1 MQNEHLTFN
10 DLPMVVGRLADEIAA
25 LRQKID
31 LLQENARPVR
41 QNTHI
46 PMSVEE
52 AAAYLRIPLNT
63 LYAKL
68 SAGTIPAT
76 KPGKRYCLYQD
87 ELDKWLESNRKNPV
101 PLTDE
106 ENNAAILGSHRRKPG
121 KSSWL

>member
-1 MQNEHLTFN
+1 MQNELLTFN

-31 LLQENARPVR
+31 LLQENTRPVG

-52 AAAYLRIPLNT
+52 AAVYLRIPLNT

>member
-31 LLQENARPVR
+31 LLQENTRPVR

-68 SAGTIPAT
+68 SAGTIPRHQARQALL
-76 KPGKRYCLYQD
+76 PLSGRIRQVAR
-87 ELDKWLESNRKNPV
+87 EQPQESC
-101 PLTDE
+101 TAD
-106 ENNAAILGSHRRKPG
+106 RRGEQRRHP
-121 KSSWL
+121 

>member
-25 LRQKID
+25 LKQKID
-31 LLQENARPVR
+31 LLQENTRPVR

-68 SAGTIPAT
+68 SAGIIPAT

-101 PLTDE
+101 PPTDE
-106 ENNAAILGSHRRKPG
+106 EHNAAILNSHRRKPG